1 LYAEERV
8 SEETHSDG
16 LRASQRSTR
25 LALQSASISY
35 EVTHPLASFEG
46 VLDVSSVESALSF
59 NEGLPQDL
67 TGTVLVQLLGFSSG
81 NRARD
86 KHARRSLSTDVFPS
100 AKLTL
105 RGLKLQKEIEAVGSG
120 QSRVQGLCL
129 ADLSLHGHSKPWPVA
144 AELLWS
150 EDELVLTSTFSVLL
164 DEFSIPRDKLFGMPI
179 RNEVPVSVELRYRR
193 D

>member
-1 LYAEERV
+1 M
-8 SEETHSDG
+8 
-16 LRASQRSTR
+16 
-25 LALQSASISY
+25 
-35 EVTHPLASFEG
+35 
-46 VLDVSSVESALSF
+46 
-59 NEGLPQDL
+59 
-67 TGTVLVQLLGFSSG
+67 
-81 NRARD
+81 
-86 KHARRSLSTDVFPS
+86 
-100 AKLTL
+100 
-105 RGLKLQKEIEAVGSG
+105 GSG

-129 ADLSLHGHSKPWPVA
+129 ADVSLHGHSKPWPVA